1 MSRNDKQSNIDTK
14 GKRRARRMNQL
25 LAADDETVPE
35 VMTACEVLTRRQEA
49 MLLPAAKRYCRIEA
63 YRTTELGIDGGI
75 PSWPEVA
82 ARMQYRGATDAK
94 RHYEVGRQAL
104 SLLVEHNLR
113 LVVTVSRKYLA
124 SSVLTLP
131 DLIVAGSAGITKAV
145 EKFDTSKGYK
155 FSTYATW
162 WIRQNVSRCVTSEG
176 RLVRFPVHVHDTLHR
191 VKRAIKEIEEER
203 MRGLHHESNGT
214 EAGNGRGGSGETSS
228 AAASSSSERRDAP
241 GVAGVAG
248 AIGQRGALGSDEDVF
263 LADGSLNPAAKYP
276 SATMASRQ
284 SSGIVDSSAVAAI
297 TDDVD
302 ASGNK
307 SNSASLTKSIGY
319 SVTPRDIAKRT
330 GLTEGKVVQVLKWN
344 APVTSVDA
352 PLDTGGTVGFNLYAD
367 DHYSVIDSEHLMESS
382 SDPHSDSA
390 GAHVGGGIMN
400 DLSSLWGLSAA
411 QQATG
416 DGDSGGST
424 LTGKDYDPLL
434 QTEAALHREKLD
446 AALRSLTVRERNVL
460 RMRWGLVVKGG
471 RGMSYVEISDIYGLT
486 KERIRQIEEKALR
499 KLRQPAALV
508 ALRGEFK
515 SSGGEMR

>member
-307 SNSASLTKSIGY
+307 SNSVSLTKSIGY

-382 SDPHSDSA
+382 SA
-390 GAHVGGGIMN
+390 
-400 DLSSLWGLSAA
+400 SS
-411 QQATG
+411 
-416 DGDSGGST
+416 
-424 LTGKDYDPLL
+424 
-434 QTEAALHREKLD
+434 
-446 AALRSLTVRERNVL
+446 
-460 RMRWGLVVKGG
+460 
-471 RGMSYVEISDIYGLT
+471 
-486 KERIRQIEEKALR
+486 
-499 KLRQPAALV
+499 
-508 ALRGEFK
+508 
-515 SSGGEMR
+515 